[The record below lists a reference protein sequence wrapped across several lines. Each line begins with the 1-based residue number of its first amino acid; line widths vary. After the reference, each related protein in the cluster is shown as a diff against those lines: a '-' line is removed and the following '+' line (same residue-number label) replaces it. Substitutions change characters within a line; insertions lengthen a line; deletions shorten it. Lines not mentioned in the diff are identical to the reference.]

1 MDGNGRWAKKR
12 FLTKSAGHRAGAQT
26 LRRLANAAEKLGIK
40 ILTVYA
46 FSTENWARPQDEVN
60 TLMNL
65 IHEYIQQ
72 YIDDTKKNNMRICVI
87 GDISKLTHE
96 LQTKIRNLEDMTRQ
110 KHGLRVNIALNYGGR
125 DDIIRACKKISAN
138 VSNDRLSVNDIDE
151 TMFAAYLDTGG
162 MPDPDLLIRTSGEM
176 RISNFLLWQ
185 TAYTEFYF
193 CDKLWPDFNINDL
206 NEAIA
211 QYQGRNR
218 RYGARNDIEK
228 RDTNG

>member
-1 MDGNGRWAKKR
+1 
-12 FLTKSAGHRAGAQT
+12 
-26 LRRLANAAEKLGIK
+26 
-40 ILTVYA
+40 
-46 FSTENWARPQDEVN
+46 
-60 TLMNL
+60 
-65 IHEYIQQ
+65 
-72 YIDDTKKNNMRICVI
+72 MRICVI